1 MPRGHIRAAPIGVY
15 RILKEL
21 SFAAGHSIR
30 GHPGECRHPHGH
42 NYRLRLHLVAAEL
55 DELGMVADFAEVK
68 SMLETIVAPF
78 DHRMINEVPP
88 FTERNTTAELIA
100 EFVFREAER
109 RLKGERVRV
118 ARVEV
123 WENETSC
130 AVFEAER

>member
-1 MPRGHIRAAPIGVY
+1 MY

-21 SFAAGHSIR
+21 SFAAGHFIR
-30 GHPGECRHPHGH
+30 GHAGECRHPHGH
-42 NYRLRLHLVAAEL
+42 NYRVRLHLETAEL
-55 DELGMVADFAEVK
+55 DALGMVADFADVK
-68 SMLETIVAPF
+68 AMLRDIVSPL

-109 RLKGERVRV
+109 RLGPGRVRV

-123 WENETSC
+123 WENDTSC
-130 AVFEAER
+130 AVFEAGS